1 MTQINL
7 RLNEEIYKII
17 SYLAEK
23 KSVSK
28 SEIAREFLMK
38 GLSQDLLP
46 LLLKDY
52 QEGKISLKKIVLL
65 TKLSPIEILRKM
77 PMMIE
82 EPPISPEVD
91 DYTKRVADKI
101 LEQWEIKKSDG

>member
-1 MTQINL
+1 
-7 RLNEEIYKII
+7 
-17 SYLAEK
+17 
-23 KSVSK
+23 
-28 SEIAREFLMK
+28 MK

-65 TKLSPIEILRKM
+65 TKLSPIEILRKIST
-77 PMMIE
+77 MIE

-91 DYTKRVADKI
+91 DYTKQVADQLLK
-101 LEQWEIKKSDG
+101 QWKNKKSDE